1 MVHETYSE
9 DTMQPT
15 TTPSQQ
21 GTTSRRG
28 LFGLGAATITAAVL
42 AACSETEDNE
52 ITRLGEGG
60 TTPDLPDAAVDDG
73 VRLRTLAGV
82 ENSIANAYLRM
93 IDDGLLAESSAAYPR
108 LGDTTELV
116 DRFREHHVA
125 AAAAFNKLAVEAG
138 AEEWECGNTRLDGA
152 YLFPIFDRVLDG
164 VAKTDTAA
172 EIAPSE
178 DAVRD
183 FANLVHAL
191 ETLSA
196 ESCQALVPEVATPA
210 RRQAAMAI
218 GVRSAR
224 QAAYY
229 ALLLNPGGY
238 VPASAAEQSA
248 AAPAAPAGDS
258 PPLTEI
264 PVPVAVPTQ
273 FGALSAI
280 SYVGGDGD
288 ENGVRL
294 KLNLETPSLNSLA
307 YGYMECAEG

>member
-1 MVHETYSE
+1 MVHAMDNE

-15 TTPSQQ
+15 TTTRARQ
-21 GTTSRRG
+21 GSTSRRG
-28 LFGLGAATITAAVL
+28 LFGLGAATLTAAVL
-42 AACSETEDNE
+42 AACSETEDNQ

-60 TTPDLPDAAVDDG
+60 TTPELPDAEVNDG
-73 VRLRTLAGV
+73 VRLRTMAGI

-93 IDDGLLAESSAAYPR
+93 IEDGLLAESSATYPR
-108 LGDTTELV
+108 LGDTTDLV
-116 DRFREHHVA
+116 DLFREHHVEA
-125 AAAAFNKLAVEAG
+125 GRTFNELAVDAG
-138 AEEWECGNTRLDGA
+138 AEPWECGNTRLDDA

-164 VAKTDTAA
+164 AGKTDTAA

-196 ESCQALVPEVATPA
+196 ESCQALVAEVATA
-210 RRQAAMAI
+210 EVRQAAMAI

-229 ALLLNPGGY
+229 ALRLNPGGY
-238 VPASAAEQSA
+238 VPASTATSE
-248 AAPAAPAGDS
+248 APAAPTGDG

-280 SYVGGDGD
+280 TYVGGNGD

-307 YGYMECAEG
+307 YAYMECAKG

>member
-1 MVHETYSE
+1 MVHEMDNE

-15 TTPSQQ
+15 TTHSQQ
-21 GTTSRRG
+21 GGTSRRG
-28 LFGLGAATITAAVL
+28 LFGLGAATLAAAVL

-60 TTPDLPDAAVDDG
+60 TTPNLPDAEVNDG
-73 VRLRTLAGV
+73 VRLRTMAGI

-93 IDDGLLAESSAAYPR
+93 IEDSLLADPSATYPR
-108 LGDTTELV
+108 LGDTTDLV
-116 DRFREHHVA
+116 DLFREHHVEA
-125 AAAAFNKLAVEAG
+125 ARTFNDLAVDAG
-138 AEEWECGNTRLDGA
+138 AEPWECGNTRLDDA

-164 VAKTDTAA
+164 AGKTDTAA

-183 FANLVHAL
+183 LANLVHAL

-196 ESCQALVPEVATPA
+196 ESCQALVAEVATA
-210 RRQAAMAI
+210 DVRQAAMAI

-238 VPASAAEQSA
+238 VPDSAPAAEA
-248 AAPAAPAGDS
+248 AQAPAGDG

-264 PVPVAVPTQ
+264 PLPVAVPTQ

-280 SYVGGDGD
+280 TYVGGNGD

-307 YGYMECAEG
+307 YAYMECAKG